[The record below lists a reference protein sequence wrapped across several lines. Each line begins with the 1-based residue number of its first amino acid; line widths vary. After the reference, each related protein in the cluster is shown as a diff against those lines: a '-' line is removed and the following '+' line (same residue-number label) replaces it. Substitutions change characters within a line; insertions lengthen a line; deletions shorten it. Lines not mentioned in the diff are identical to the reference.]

1 MSIPPSNIPAND
13 IPPARRQ
20 AAIEVKPAIK
30 RSHSW
35 WKMALSLLILAGAG
49 TVGVWQWDR
58 LSAQAAGIK
67 AAIAEGNL
75 PLPRWD
81 NFSQGKLR
89 QGSDSQRSRPAANAE
104 QDSAGSTVGSIPPE
118 QLLNHRHYEE
128 VPPEALVSL
137 NSKSAIKLQ
146 PAAQASINAMIAQA
160 KADGVKLGIISGFR
174 SLEDQNYLFFDVKK
188 ERGETSQ
195 TRAEVSA
202 PPGYSEHHTG
212 YAVDFIDESQPQTEL
227 EESFETTPAYRWL
240 QKNAAFYNFEMSFPQ
255 DPSSPVGYE
264 PWHWRYVGDQQS
276 LELFYGDQSIR
287 QPASN

>member
-20 AAIEVKPAIK
+20 SAVEARPAAK
-30 RSHSW
+30 RSRPW
-35 WKMALSLLILAGAG
+35 WKLTLALLVFAGAG

-58 LSAQAAGIK
+58 LSAQAVGIR
-67 AAIAEGNL
+67 AAIAESNL
-75 PLPRWD
+75 PLPRWGD
-81 NFSQGKLR
+81 SKGKLR
-89 QGSDSQRSRPAANAE
+89 QGSDSSSTQAE
-104 QDSAGSTVGSIPPE
+104 QDSAGSTVESIPPE
-118 QLLNHRHYEE
+118 KLLNHRHYEE
-128 VPPEALVSL
+128 VPPEDLVSL

-146 PAAQASINAMIAQA
+146 PAAQASVNAMIAQA

-212 YAVDFIDESQPQTEL
+212 YAVDFIDESQPQTAL
-227 EESFETTPAYRWL
+227 EESFETTAAYRWL
-240 QKNAAFYNFEMSFPQ
+240 EKNAAFYNFEMSFPD

-276 LELFYGDQSIR
+276 LELFYGEQSTK